1 MKPLTATWISC
12 GVLRAELGELL
23 RLGRIRGRQTF
34 LESLLHM
41 DPPRLEARLVS
52 LLEAHGPEPGPV
64 VLVYGDCC
72 PRMLDFAGLYRLSR
86 VDAVNC
92 AQMLVGRVRYRE
104 LMRERAFMV
113 LPEWAPRWE
122 EIFKTELGLSEDN
135 ARSLMGEHRGS
146 LVYLDTGLAPV
157 PRDALD
163 ACADYTGL
171 PWRVE
176 RVELDNLFALLSEAL
191 AAVPRPLA
199 VQGHR

>member
-1 MKPLTATWISC
+1 MKTLAATWISC

-23 RLGRIRGRQTF
+23 SLGRIEGRQTF
-34 LESLLHM
+34 IESLLHM
-41 DPPRLEARLVS
+41 DPPRLEACLVS
-52 LLEAHGPEPGPV
+52 ILEELGPEVGPV

-72 PRMLDFAGLYRLSR
+72 SRMLDFEGAYQLSR

-92 AQMLVGRVRYRE
+92 AQMLVGRERYRD
-104 LMRERAFMV
+104 LMRERAFMM

-135 ARSLMGEHRGS
+135 ARSLMGEQRGS

-157 PRDALD
+157 PRDALA

-171 PWRVE
+171 PSRVE
-176 RVELDNLFALLSEAL
+176 RVALDNLLKLLSEAL
-191 AAVPRPLA
+191 APQGRP
-199 VQGHR
+199 